1 MTIIT
6 HADFIAARKEAC
18 DAGFITL
25 TSGSIEDDNAT
36 FALAWLPLDSPDT
49 FTQEVRDRHEANM
62 RKIGAI
68 K

>member
-1 MTIIT
+1 MTIT
-6 HADFIAARKEAC
+6 TNADFIAARKEAC

-36 FALAWLPLDSPDT
+36 FALAWLPLDNPDK
-49 FTQEVRDRHEANM
+49 FTQEVRDKHEANM
-62 RKIGAI
+62 RKIGAA